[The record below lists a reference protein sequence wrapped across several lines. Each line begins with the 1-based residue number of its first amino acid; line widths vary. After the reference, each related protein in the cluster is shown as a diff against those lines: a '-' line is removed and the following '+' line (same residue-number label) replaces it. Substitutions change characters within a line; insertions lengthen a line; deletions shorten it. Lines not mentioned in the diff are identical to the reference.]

1 MKLKRLKVL
10 LVSSVLAITMLT
22 GCATPSVSGDGE
34 TQESSQS
41 SGETDAD
48 GKVTIRVV
56 DWTDGNVEQR
66 DAFHENWG

>member
-41 SGETDAD
+41 SDLNS
-48 GKVTIRVV
+48 KSLKYSKRL
-56 DWTDGNVEQR
+56 
-66 DAFHENWG
+66 